1 MPATPSHPRAALLD
15 VDGTLVDSNDQ
26 HARAYVDAFRAF
38 GHEVAFEQV
47 RPLIGMGGDKVLP
60 QLIGVAHDSAE
71 GKRISERRSEIFL
84 ERYVPELTGLPGARA
99 LLERMQQAGLTLVVA
114 TSAKKDEYQKLV
126 QIAGVEGIVDDQT
139 TADDASRSKPDPD
152 IIVAALEKA
161 AVQPAEAVMLGDT
174 PYDVQAARAAGVG
187 CVALRSGGWT
197 DKDLGDALAVYDDPA
212 DLLAHFDASPFATGQ
227 AANVAARRR

>member
-1 MPATPSHPRAALLD
+1 MSDTARSPRAALLD

-26 HARAYVDAFRAF
+26 HARAYVDVFREF
-38 GHEVAFEQV
+38 GRDVAFEQV

-60 QLIGVAHDSAE
+60 RLIGVAHDSEE

-84 ERYVPELTGLPGARA
+84 ERYVPQLKALPGARA
-99 LLERMQQAGLTLVVA
+99 LLERMQQEGLTLVVA
-114 TSAKKDEYQKLV
+114 TSAKEAEYKKLV
-126 QIAGVEGIVDDQT
+126 QIAGVEGVVDDQT

-152 IIVAALEKA
+152 IIVAALKKA
-161 AVQPAEAVMLGDT
+161 EVAPAAAVMLGDT

-212 DLLAHFDASPFATGQ
+212 DLLAHYDASPFA
-227 AANVAARRR
+227 ARLGVPS